1 MAGTGG
7 SAYEEL
13 DQDLIRSLRR
23 PGSPPTSEEADKIR
37 QILRSLGGI
46 KKAEIPLPPIT
57 TADDPYVLEDHPMN
71 TAEDDYEIYVD
82 HEDGQR
88 IKWKPKVKKKEI
100 FIGPDGR
107 PLPEDVQEQIR
118 GYGTEPDAM
127 SFLDSFLNEDV
138 AGVPY
143 TLPDQQIFYETGGK
157 VHQMPR
163 PIKQDY
169 DMERLIQSMKD
180 RYRV

>member
-46 KKAEIPLPPIT
+46 EKAEIP
-57 TADDPYVLEDHPMN
+57 MN
-71 TAEDDYEIYVD
+71 DQYEIYVD

-88 IKWKPKVKKKEI
+88 IKSRPIEEKKEI

-107 PLPEDVQEQIR
+107 PLPEDAQEQIR
-118 GYGTEPDAM
+118 GYGSEDNSI
-127 SFLDSFLNEDV
+127 SFLESFVKDEI

>member
-1 MAGTGG
+1 MTFAEVQRYPRDWGVMGKFNSPEEKQEEIDRMLWERSRG
-7 SAYEEL
+7 SHY
-13 DQDLIRSLRR
+13 
-23 PGSPPTSEEADKIR
+23 PV
-37 QILRSLGGI
+37 
-46 KKAEIPLPPIT
+46 PLPPIP

-71 TAEDDYEIYVD
+71 TAEDEYEIYVD

-88 IKWKPKVKKKEI
+88 IKSRKKEKKKEI

-118 GYGTEPDAM
+118 GYGTEQDTM
-127 SFLDSFLNEDV
+127 SFLESFINDAV

-143 TLPDQQIFYETGGK
+143 TLPDQQMFYETGGK

-169 DMERLIQSMKD
+169 DLERLMQSMRD

>member
-1 MAGTGG
+1 MTFAEVQRYPSGVMGKFNSPEELQAERDRILLQRSGG
-7 SAYEEL
+7 SHY
-13 DQDLIRSLRR
+13 
-23 PGSPPTSEEADKIR
+23 
-37 QILRSLGGI
+37 
-46 KKAEIPLPPIT
+46 PLPPIP
-57 TADDPYVLEDHPMN
+57 TADDPYVLEEHPMN
-71 TAEDDYEIYVD
+71 MSDQYEIYVD

-88 IKWKPKVKKKEI
+88 IKSRPIENKKEI

-118 GYGTEPDAM
+118 GYGNEDDSL
-127 SFLDSFLNEDV
+127 SFLESFINKDV

-157 VHQMPR
+157 VHQMPK
-163 PIKQDY
+163 PIKEDY
-169 DMERLIQSMKD
+169 DMERLIQSMRD

>member
-1 MAGTGG
+1 
-7 SAYEEL
+7 
-13 DQDLIRSLRR
+13 
-23 PGSPPTSEEADKIR
+23 
-37 QILRSLGGI
+37 
-46 KKAEIPLPPIT
+46 
-57 TADDPYVLEDHPMN
+57 MN
-71 TAEDDYEIYVD
+71 ASTEDDYEIYVL
-82 HEDGQR
+82 DGKIR
-88 IKWKPKVKKKEI
+88 ARPKVQKKEI
-100 FIGPDGR
+100 FIGPGGKQ
-107 PLPEDVQEQIR
+107 LPEDVQEQIR
-118 GYGTEPDAM
+118 GYGSEDDSL
-127 SFLDSFLNEDV
+127 SFLKSFLNDDV

>member
-1 MAGTGG
+1 MMQDPNELLA
-7 SAYEEL
+7 SAL
-13 DQDLIRSLRR
+13 AQ
-23 PGSPPTSEEADKIR
+23 
-37 QILRSLGGI
+37 LGR
-46 KKAEIPLPPIT
+46 ERDTFPVPLPPI
-57 TADDPYVLEDHPMN
+57 PEDMN
-71 TAEDDYEIYVD
+71 QNYEIYVD
-82 HEDGQR
+82 HGGDGK
-88 IKWKPKVKKKEI
+88 IKARDIEEKKEI

-118 GYGTEPDAM
+118 GYGSEDDSL
-127 SFLDSFLNEDV
+127 SFLESFINKDV

>member
-1 MAGTGG
+1 MMQDPNALLA
-7 SAYEEL
+7 SAL
-13 DQDLIRSLRR
+13 AQ
-23 PGSPPTSEEADKIR
+23 
-37 QILRSLGGI
+37 LGR
-46 KKAEIPLPPIT
+46 ERDTFPIPLPPIP

-88 IKWKPKVKKKEI
+88 IKSRPKVKKEEI
-100 FIGPDGR
+100 LICPDGN
-107 PLPEDVQEQIR
+107 PCP
-118 GYGTEPDAM
+118 EPDTM

>member
-46 KKAEIPLPPIT
+46 EKAEIP
-57 TADDPYVLEDHPMN
+57 MN
-71 TAEDDYEIYVD
+71 DQYEIYVD

-88 IKWKPKVKKKEI
+88 IKSRPREEKKEI

-118 GYGTEPDAM
+118 GYGSEDNSI
-127 SFLDSFLNEDV
+127 SFLESFVKDEI

>member
-1 MAGTGG
+1 MTFVEVQRYPAHVMGKFNSPEELQAERDRILFQRSGG
-7 SAYEEL
+7 SHYPSSFNNL
-13 DQDLIRSLRR
+13 
-23 PGSPPTSEEADKIR
+23 PG
-37 QILRSLGGI
+37 
-46 KKAEIPLPPIT
+46 PLPPI
-57 TADDPYVLEDHPMN
+57 PEDMN
-71 TAEDDYEIYVD
+71 ASTEDDYEIYVL
-82 HEDGQR
+82 DGKIR
-88 IKWKPKVKKKEI
+88 ARPKVQKKEI
-100 FIGPDGR
+100 FIGPGGKQ
-107 PLPEDVQEQIR
+107 LPEDVQEQIR
-118 GYGTEPDAM
+118 GYGSEDDSL
-127 SFLDSFLNEDV
+127 SFLKSFLNDDV

>member
-1 MAGTGG
+1 MTFVEVQRYPSDWGVMGKFNSPEEKQEEINRMLYEQSQRG
-7 SAYEEL
+7 SHYP
-13 DQDLIRSLRR
+13 SSSNNF
-23 PGSPPTSEEADKIR
+23 PV
-37 QILRSLGGI
+37 
-46 KKAEIPLPPIT
+46 PLPPIP

-88 IKWKPKVKKKEI
+88 IKSRPKVKKEEI
-100 FIGPDGR
+100 LICPDGN
-107 PLPEDVQEQIR
+107 PCP
-118 GYGTEPDAM
+118 EPDTM

-157 VHQMPR
+157 VHQMPK
-163 PIKQDY
+163 PIKEDY
-169 DMERLIQSMKD
+169 DMERLIQSMRD

>member
-1 MAGTGG
+1 MMQDPDELLRQAIYEQSQRG
-7 SAYEEL
+7 SHYP
-13 DQDLIRSLRR
+13 SSFNNF
-23 PGSPPTSEEADKIR
+23 PG
-37 QILRSLGGI
+37 
-46 KKAEIPLPPIT
+46 PLPPI
-57 TADDPYVLEDHPMN
+57 PEDMN
-71 TAEDDYEIYVD
+71 ASTEDDYEIYVL
-82 HEDGQR
+82 DGKIR
-88 IKWKPKVKKKEI
+88 ARPKVQKKEI
-100 FIGPDGR
+100 FIGPGGKQ
-107 PLPEDVQEQIR
+107 LPEDVQEQIR
-118 GYGTEPDAM
+118 GYGSEDDSL
-127 SFLDSFLNEDV
+127 SFLKSFLNDDV

>member
-46 KKAEIPLPPIT
+46 KKAEIPIPVI
-57 TADDPYVLEDHPMN
+57 PYEENPMN
-71 TAEDDYEIYVD
+71 DQYEIYVD

-88 IKWKPKVKKKEI
+88 IKSRPREEKKEI

>member
-1 MAGTGG
+1 MTFAEVQRYPRDWGVMGKFNSPEEKQEEIDRMLWERSRG
-7 SAYEEL
+7 SHY
-13 DQDLIRSLRR
+13 
-23 PGSPPTSEEADKIR
+23 PV
-37 QILRSLGGI
+37 
-46 KKAEIPLPPIT
+46 PLPPIP

-71 TAEDDYEIYVD
+71 TAEDEYEIYVD

-88 IKWKPKVKKKEI
+88 IKSRKKEKKKEI

-118 GYGTEPDAM
+118 GYGTEQDTM
-127 SFLDSFLNEDV
+127 SFLESFINDAV

-143 TLPDQQIFYETGGK
+143 TLPDQQMFYETGGK

-169 DMERLIQSMKD
+169 DIERLMQTMKN